1 MIDPTNKISYA
12 DACKKMFANVIARIK
27 KDPEKYLDD
36 EVKAMLIELD
46 IDINDAEMIDALLT
60 QWQDNERLK
69 NKDGTMSAF
78 AKYMEDVRLIV
89 MNQVL
94 GNFFTAQLIF
104 GNGTYNREVA
114 SIPCKNVIIPGMM
127 TAKGEPVS
135 LYSPEWTWKASN
147 AFFEQYCHKKGIS
160 MNDSS
165 SVQKEVL
172 KKIYI
177 NLSKKI
183 LECKLQDSDM
193 AVYMNTSI
201 ISMME
206 ASDIQIKISQ
216 YMYGDE
222 KNTCA
227 LVSTSGGGS
236 HSFDI
241 MNKDILQSSGGI
253 SYINEEGKKKIA
265 ALKYKRTTELMSKAV
280 DDALAKQAEEAAEA
294 AENAKTAEDIETAKD
309 AETAEVPYTQSEKKR
324 RTEAPFRSEI
334 PIINKDGKILTIPFP
349 NFSTHKTQFYLNQE
363 SNNYKTKGFGSR
375 STRGDAGAT
384 KGGRNYEEEE
394 EEVLKV
400 FDDITITICERGDD
414 ICEMPLIAMNIPDN
428 PTFTLQPG
436 NFQITVVLID
446 NHKPPEFRGAKLL
459 TDADVEREQVADTIY
474 FVNKILKNSLKAR
487 IHMKN
492 ELKGVLNSNNTKVLI
507 KADFNHFDLNKMTPD
522 DELLLKNSV
531 SDLLKNR
538 YNPFDSDMPDFAN
551 FDIEKICQECD
562 KAKILDPAP
571 VSDPTLTQ
579 ESELILDPAPAPTPA
594 PAPASVPV
602 SALIQESE
610 FVLDPVSD
618 PVSDPTLIQELE
630 FVLDPVTVPDPDPDS
645 DPVAALNQALEIVQ
659 DPVPAQVPVPV
670 PAPVP
675 APKHIPVP
683 MQINFIKWNK
693 SQALLISLCDKP
705 LCCSAPKIYLD
716 IKQHDGKDDEVG
728 EQIDQKFFE
737 MFDMGTYRH
746 VKCYVEEE
754 LLIRVN
760 FKITNQFDITSVYI
774 TDAGIREPETEI
786 RLEVDETKELF
797 PLQKEAGEEP
807 DSWEICSGS
816 EILLKITFILK

>member
-1 MIDPTNKISYA
+1 MRDSTNEISYA
-12 DACKKMFANVIARIK
+12 EAYKKMLANAITRIK
-27 KDPEKYLDD
+27 KDPQKYLDD

-60 QWQDNERLK
+60 QWQDNKRLK

-78 AKYMEDVRLIV
+78 AKYMEDVCLIV

-127 TAKGEPVS
+127 TAKGKPVS

-160 MNDSS
+160 VNNSS

-177 NLSKKI
+177 NLSKTI
-183 LECKLQDSDM
+183 VECKLQDSDI

-253 SYINEEGKKKIA
+253 SYINEEGKKMIA

-294 AENAKTAEDIETAKD
+294 AEVDEAAEN
-309 AETAEVPYTQSEKKR
+309 AEVPYTQSEKKR

-363 SNNYKTKGFGSR
+363 SNNDKIKGFGSQA
-375 STRGDAGAT
+375 TRGTRGGAGAT

-394 EEVLKV
+394 EEEILKV

-414 ICEMPLIAMNIPDN
+414 ICEMPLITMNIPDN
-428 PTFTLQPG
+428 PTFTVQPG
-436 NFQITVVLID
+436 NFQINVVLID
-446 NHKPPEFRGAKLL
+446 NHKPPEFRGANLK

-474 FVNKILKNSLKAR
+474 FVNKILRNSLKAR

-492 ELKGVLNSNNTKVLI
+492 ELKGVLNSNNTKVLT
-507 KADFNHFDLNKMTPD
+507 KADFNHFDLDKMTPD

-531 SDLLKNR
+531 GDLLKNR

-551 FDIEKICQECD
+551 FDIETICKECD
-562 KAKILDPAP
+562 KTKILDPAP
-571 VSDPTLTQ
+571 ASDPASDQ
-579 ESELILDPAPAPTPA
+579 DPAPASDQD
-594 PAPASVPV
+594 PAPASDQDP
-602 SALIQESE
+602 APDQ
-610 FVLDPVSD
+610 DPVFTQ
-618 PVSDPTLIQELE
+618 TLEL
-630 FVLDPVTVPDPDPDS
+630 VLDPVTVPDP
-645 DPVAALNQALEIVQ
+645 
-659 DPVPAQVPVPV
+659 VPVQ
-670 PAPVP
+670 APE
-675 APKHIPVP
+675 HIPVP
-683 MQINFIKWNK
+683 MQINFVKWNK
-693 SQALLISLCDKP
+693 SQALLISLGDKP

-716 IKQHDGKDDEVG
+716 IKQHDGKDDKVG
-728 EQIDQKFFE
+728 EQIDQEFFK

-746 VKCYVEEE
+746 VKCYIEEE
-754 LLIRVN
+754 LLIRIN
-760 FKITNQFDITSVYI
+760 FKITNEFDITSVYI
-774 TDAGIREPETEI
+774 TEAGIREPESEI
-786 RLEVDETKELF
+786 ILKENETQELF